1 MHSVYAVHVLD
12 CSVVADSATPET
24 VACQALLS
32 MEFSRQE
39 YWSRLSFPTL
49 GDFPDKG
56 IKSTPLAS
64 RALAGNF
71 FTAVPLGQP
80 QHLA

>member
-1 MHSVYAVHVLD
+1 MHSVCAVHVLD
-12 CSVVADSATPET
+12 CSVVAGFATPET

-32 MEFSRQE
+32 MEFSRQD

-64 RALAGNF
+64 PALAGKF
-71 FTAVPLGQP
+71 FTTVALWHP
-80 QHLA
+80 QHLV

>member
-39 YWSRLSFPTL
+39 YWSRLSFPTTEDL
-49 GDFPDKG
+49 LDSGIEPMSLEFP
-56 IKSTPLAS
+56 AM
-64 RALAGNF
+64 AGRF
-71 FTAVPLGQP
+71 FTTELPEKP
-80 QHLA
+80 